1 MNNNNFFDDTEFFNS
16 YRKLRK
22 RELNYN
28 NLLEQPAISAL
39 LPDLTGKT
47 VLDLGCGYGQ
57 NCYDFVKRG
66 AKSVI
71 GVDIAEKMLQVARTE
86 YADDKIKYLN
96 MSIEDVT
103 NLNQTFDLIY
113 SSLAFHYVKDFN
125 ALAKNTYAML
135 NDNGTLLFSQEHPIN
150 TATHG
155 GKHRYNKNIRGKY
168 KSFTFSNY
176 NEIGKREFTWYIG
189 GLEKYHRN
197 FSAIVNPLLNAGF
210 RLEKVV
216 EPLPTKEATQKWP
229 VLLEKELI
237 KPTFLIIKARKVLK

>member
-96 MSIEDVT
+96 MSIAYVFFARA
-103 NLNQTFDLIY
+103 LK
-113 SSLAFHYVKDFN
+113 SL
-125 ALAKNTYAML
+125 T
-135 NDNGTLLFSQEHPIN
+135 
-150 TATHG
+150 
-155 GKHRYNKNIRGKY
+155 
-168 KSFTFSNY
+168 
-176 NEIGKREFTWYIG
+176 
-189 GLEKYHRN
+189 
-197 FSAIVNPLLNAGF
+197 
-210 RLEKVV
+210 
-216 EPLPTKEATQKWP
+216 
-229 VLLEKELI
+229 
-237 KPTFLIIKARKVLK
+237 